1 VLKTVQNA
9 DDRRTFVGNAVYP
22 AILNVFGGDQTL
34 AGKLTG
40 MIIDEN
46 AVNIALLLQD
56 QHYLN

>member
-1 VLKTVQNA
+1 
-9 DDRRTFVGNAVYP
+9 VYP
-22 AILNVFGGDQTL
+22 VILNAFGNDQTL

-56 QHYLN
+56 QNYLS

>member
-1 VLKTVQNA
+1 VLNNVQNA
-9 DDRRTFVGNAVYP
+9 EARRTFVGNAVYP
-22 AILNVFGGDQTL
+22 VILNVFGNDQTL

-56 QHYLN
+56 QNYLS

>member
-46 AVNIALLLQD
+46 AVNIALLL
-56 QHYLN
+56 